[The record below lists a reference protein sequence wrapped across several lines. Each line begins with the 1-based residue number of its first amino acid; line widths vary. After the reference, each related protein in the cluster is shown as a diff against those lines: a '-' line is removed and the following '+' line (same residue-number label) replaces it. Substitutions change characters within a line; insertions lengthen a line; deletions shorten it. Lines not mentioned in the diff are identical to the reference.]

1 MRSLL
6 LGISLFTC
14 LGSAFAGPNEV
25 KQAAEQF
32 ASACDPASFTKEL
45 LPRAKIDA
53 SALRNQ
59 LSSMAESMSFLEK
72 VRQHARDNLENRE
85 INETDRLRAVQCLDT
100 IDSQLE
106 GIVFHFSIPTTEAK
120 DFGVYGVP
128 RSIGLA
134 AQKLHAEIQAYRAKL
149 IAGSDPDFP
158 GPTNPAQKTTAET
171 LPARTAPNPTLP

>member
-14 LGSAFAGPNEV
+14 LGSVCVGPNEV

-45 LPRAKIDA
+45 LPSAKIDA

-59 LSSMAESMSFLEK
+59 LSSMAESVSFLEK
-72 VRQHARDNLENRE
+72 VRQHARNNLETRE
-85 INETDRLRAVQCLDT
+85 VNETNRLRAVQCLDT
-100 IDSQLE
+100 IDSQLA
-106 GIVFHFSIPTTEAK
+106 GIVFHFSIPTTDAK

-134 AQKLHAEIQAYRAKL
+134 AQRLHAEIQAYRAKL

-158 GPTNPAQKTTAET
+158 GPTNPPQKTTAET
-171 LPARTAPNPTLP
+171 PPVDTEPNPATP